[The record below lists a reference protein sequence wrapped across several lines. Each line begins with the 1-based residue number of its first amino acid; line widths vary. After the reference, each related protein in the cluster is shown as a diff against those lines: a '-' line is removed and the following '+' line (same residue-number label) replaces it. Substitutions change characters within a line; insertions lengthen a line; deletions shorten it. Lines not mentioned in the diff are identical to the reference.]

1 MKPVLRTIWLIFKK
15 DLLSERRNKEAL
27 TSMLLFALI
36 SVVLLIFAFE
46 LAADVKQQAFSATLW
61 LALCFAGTT
70 GLNRAWAQEQESQ
83 CLDALLLAPI
93 DPTAVYFGKFLA
105 NWVFTLIVSLV
116 LLPLAGFFYGVN
128 PFHWQ
133 LLGIILLGTLGYS
146 LAGVMIAALS
156 QKLRNRELSLPILLF
171 PVLIPLLMAAIRATQ
186 IIISAG
192 TDAELLTWVGMLAG
206 FDVLILAVGILFF
219 ASILED

>member
-46 LAADVKQQAFSATLW
+46 LAADVKQQAFAATLW

-93 DPTAVYFGKFLA
+93 DPIAVYFGKFLA

-128 PFHWQ
+128 PLHWQ

-206 FDVLILAVGILFF
+206 FDILILAVGILFF
-219 ASILED
+219 APILED